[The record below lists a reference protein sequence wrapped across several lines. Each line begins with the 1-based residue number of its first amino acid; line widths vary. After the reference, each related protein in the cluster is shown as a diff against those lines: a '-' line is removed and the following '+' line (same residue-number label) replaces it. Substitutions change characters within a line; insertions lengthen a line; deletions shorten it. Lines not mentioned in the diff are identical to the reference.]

1 MLGLSFNKKSNVPV
15 FAVFKCQNIIYL
27 LFIYPYNIHI
37 KQNVLHNFTAV
48 ITLNSTD
55 LTTYLNWAV
64 CVFPYVWPVV
74 LYNDN
79 EQAAFGR
86 MLKWA

>member
-1 MLGLSFNKKSNVPV
+1 MLGLSFNTKSNVPV

-37 KQNVLHNFTAV
+37 KQNVLHNFTV

-55 LTTYLNWAV
+55 LTTYLNRAV
-64 CVFPYVWPVV
+64 CFSIC
-74 LYNDN
+74 LTGCFYNDN
-79 EQAAFGR
+79 EQAALWR
-86 MLKWA
+86 

>member
-1 MLGLSFNKKSNVPV
+1 MLGLSFNTKSNVPV

-48 ITLNSTD
+48 NSTD
-55 LTTYLNWAV
+55 FTTYLNGEV
-64 CVFPYVWPVV
+64 FFPYVSLVV

-79 EQAAFGR
+79 EQAALWR
-86 MLKWA
+86 

>member
-1 MLGLSFNKKSNVPV
+1 MLGLSFNTKSNVPV

-48 ITLNSTD
+48 RDNAKQHRFDYIFKLSSVFFSIC
-55 LTTYLNWAV
+55 LTG
-64 CVFPYVWPVV
+64 CF
-74 LYNDN
+74 YNDN

-86 MLKWA
+86 TLK